1 MENPN
6 YAGAPPDGSAWT
18 TGGDCLRRVVRG
30 GSWLSGIECLRSAW
44 RNGISDS
51 TYGLPSSAKH
61 GSIRRASPAG
71 GRGYPYGNRSG
82 RFRPPQSTATR
93 RR

>member
-18 TGGDCLRRVVRG
+18 TGGDCLRRLVRG
-30 GSWLSGIECLRSAW
+30 GSWLSGIEYLRSAW

-51 TYGLPSSAKH
+51 TYG
-61 GSIRRASPAG
+61 
-71 GRGYPYGNRSG
+71 
-82 RFRPPQSTATR
+82 FRVARTR
-93 RR
+93 D